1 MSTKSVGVATKAPTL
16 PAAKDAK
23 PFCKKE
29 RFFP

>member
-1 MSTKSVGVATKAPTL
+1 MSTKSVGVATKAPTP

-23 PFCKKE
+23 PLYKKE